1 MQMPNGQM
9 IVRAASPPAA
19 PLVSSREPRGHAPR
33 SERAPRRELPDLFR
47 FPCCD
52 LLLPSRLTPPP
63 PPLQQPQIVLL
74 REGTDTSQGKG
85 QLISNINACMAV
97 VDSIRTTLVRRRGG
111 RSRRRSA
118 RQRLRRPFDFV
129 FPLTTHRPI
138 AQGPRGLD
146 KLVHDDKGVTTISND
161 GATIMKVRD
170 ETRSPRGVGTADDA
184 RNETRRS
191 ANTSPRRSRPVC
203 QPRERKRARAKIASR
218 PFSRKNKDALVSFRL
233 RLSD

>member
-1 MQMPNGQM
+1 
-9 IVRAASPPAA
+9 
-19 PLVSSREPRGHAPR
+19 
-33 SERAPRRELPDLFR
+33 
-47 FPCCD
+47 
-52 LLLPSRLTPPP
+52 
-63 PPLQQPQIVLL
+63 VLL

-191 ANTSPRRSRPVC
+191 ANTSHGAPALFASLAKGSARALKSRRDRF
-203 QPRERKRARAKIASR
+203 REKKRRAR
-218 PFSRKNKDALVSFRL
+218 FVSAFPTDRAT
-233 RLSD
+233 D

>member
-47 FPCCD
+47 FPS
-52 LLLPSRLTPPP
+52 LRSAPSSRLTPPP

-129 FPLTTHRPI
+129 FPLTTMTSDRAGPARLGQARARRQGRDHHFERRRDHHEGARRDAI
-138 AQGPRGLD
+138 A
-146 KLVHDDKGVTTISND
+146 
-161 GATIMKVRD
+161 
-170 ETRSPRGVGTADDA
+170 
-184 RNETRRS
+184 
-191 ANTSPRRSRPVC
+191 PRRRHRRRRAKRPDR
-203 QPRERKRARAKIASR
+203 PTRPHGAPALFASLARKRAKIASR
-218 PFSRKNKDALVSFRL
+218 PFSR
-233 RLSD
+233 

>member
-129 FPLTTHRPI
+129 FPLTTMTSDR
-138 AQGPRGLD
+138 AGP
-146 KLVHDDKGVTTISND
+146 
-161 GATIMKVRD
+161 
-170 ETRSPRGVGTADDA
+170 A
-184 RNETRRS
+184 RLGQ
-191 ANTSPRRSRPVC
+191 A
-203 QPRERKRARAKIASR
+203 RARRQGRDHHFERRRDHHEGARRDAIAARRRHRRRRAKRNAPIGQHVPTALPPCLPASR
-218 PFSRKNKDALVSFRL
+218 KEARARKNRVETVFAKKQRRARFVSSPPL
-233 RLSD
+233 